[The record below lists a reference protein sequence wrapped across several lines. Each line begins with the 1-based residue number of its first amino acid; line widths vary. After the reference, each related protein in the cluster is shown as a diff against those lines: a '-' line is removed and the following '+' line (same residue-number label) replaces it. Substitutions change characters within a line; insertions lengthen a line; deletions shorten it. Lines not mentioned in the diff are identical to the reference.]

1 MSINVRSVLR
11 LAPAVAMIAACGIVA
26 PQASAVEQPV
36 PGVKISAKASKETVA
51 FAKASPKVAAS
62 GANVCGAG
70 YVLNSAVPLPK
81 GTDPKM
87 RLATLFNYTKGGNDS
102 GCSIYDNNTG
112 KAQNMYLQ
120 VCASMKGACQEDKG
134 RFSEYAGPV
143 RTNEPVCATVTAYIT
158 TSSGVRIADYKSEYA
173 YLCN

>member
-1 MSINVRSVLR
+1 MSVNVRSVLR
-11 LAPAVAMIAACGIVA
+11 LAPAVAVIAACGIVA
-26 PQASAVEQPV
+26 PQASATEQPV
-36 PGVKISAKASKETVA
+36 PGVKVSATASKETVE
-51 FAKASPKVAAS
+51 FAKASPKVAAAA
-62 GANVCGAG
+62 ANACGAG

-112 KAQNMYLQ
+112 KAQNMFLK
-120 VCASMKGACQEDKG
+120 VCSWKGDACQEDKG
-134 RFSEYAGPV
+134 KFSEYAGPV
-143 RTNEPVCATVTAYIT
+143 RTSEPVCATVTAYIT